1 MMHIRDPKVRLF
13 VALAAG
19 CVTAAVIASVATILA
34 RALWPDYAL
43 AEPTKAYTLAMLLA
57 RLAAGALS
65 TAGAAIVTSLIAR
78 ENRRAVWWLGILFVA
93 LSLPQHFP
101 VIGASWADYPVWYH
115 FVYLAYLVPI
125 AVLAGKFA
133 GGAQRRDKP

>member
-1 MMHIRDPKVRLF
+1 MMHTCNPKVRLI

-19 CVTAAVIASVATILA
+19 CVTAVVIASVATILA

-43 AEPTKAYTLAMLLA
+43 AEPTKAYTLAMLLS

-65 TAGAAIVTSLIAR
+65 TTGAAIITSLIAR

-93 LSLPQHFP
+93 LSLPQHLP
-101 VIGASWADYPVWYH
+101 LIGTTWYGYPVWYH
-115 FVYLAYLVPI
+115 FGYLAYLVPI
-125 AVLAGKFA
+125 AVLTGRCL
-133 GGAQRRDKP
+133 GRAQKTVKA

>member
-1 MMHIRDPKVRLF
+1 MMHIRNPKVRLF

-57 RLAAGALS
+57 RLLAAAIA
-65 TAGAAIVTSLIAR
+65 TAGAGAVTASLALD
-78 ENRRAVWWLGILFVA
+78 NHRAVWWLGILFVA

-101 VIGASWADYPVWYH
+101 VIGTTWSDYPAWYH

-125 AVLAGKFA
+125 AVLASKLTGR
-133 GGAQRRDKP
+133 AQRKDKT